1 MLIQLKLFT
10 FSLCIYTLRHTC
22 PHTQTLSHT
31 THAHSLTH
39 SHTLTL
45 IVTHSFTH
53 THFHSYSLIH
63 TLIHS
68 LSHSHTHAWTI
79 SLTFTYTHSLTHSD
93 LFPLIFSSYTSTLNS
108 AELAVQNVSYYIFW
122 RTTCHLYSLI
132 IFEVHRLTP
141 RFFQEFIFD

>member
-10 FSLCIYTLRHTC
+10 FSLCIYTFRHTC

-63 TLIHS
+63 THSYTLTLTHTHAQSLS
-68 LSHSHTHAWTI
+68 LSHT
-79 SLTFTYTHSLTHSD
+79 LTYSD

-108 AELAVQNVSYYIFW
+108 AVLAVQNVSYYIFW
-122 RTTCHLYSLI
+122 RTTCHLNSLI
-132 IFEVHRLTP
+132 IF
-141 RFFQEFIFD
+141 

>member
-1 MLIQLKLFT
+1 MSSHSD
-10 FSLCIYTLRHTC
+10 SLTHHSCTLTHS
-22 PHTQTLSHT
+22 LSHT
-31 THAHSLTH
+31 HTH
-39 SHTLTL
+39 SHSL
-45 IVTHSFTH
+45 IHTHSLSLLFTH
-53 THFHSYSLIH
+53 SH

-122 RTTCHLYSLI
+122 RTTCHLNSLI
-132 IFEVHRLTP
+132 IFEVHRFTP

>member
-1 MLIQLKLFT
+1 MKLFT

-53 THFHSYSLIH
+53 THFHSYS
-63 TLIHS
+63 LIHS

-122 RTTCHLYSLI
+122 RTTCHLNSLI